1 MATNRIEL
9 NESGKEN
16 NNGPIKTTIGDLIEA
31 LTQVA
36 IEAGN
41 TEKEGYRLASLA
53 LTDLLKH
60 RRANRSAGAKK
71 LQIN

>member
-1 MATNRIEL
+1 MSSNRIESSD
-9 NESGKEN
+9 SGKIN
-16 NNGPIKTTIGDLIEA
+16 TTIGDLIEA

-60 RRANRSAGAKK
+60 RRATRAAGAKK
-71 LQIN
+71 LQLN

>member
-1 MATNRIEL
+1 MSSNRIEST
-9 NESGKEN
+9 ESGKIN
-16 NNGPIKTTIGDLIEA
+16 TTIGDLIEA

-60 RRANRSAGAKK
+60 RRATRKAGAKK
-71 LQIN
+71 LHLN

>member
-1 MATNRIEL
+1 MSTNRIEQ
-9 NESGKEN
+9 NESGKIN
-16 NNGPIKTTIGDLIEA
+16 TTIGDLIEA

-60 RRANRSAGAKK
+60 RRASRRKDAKRI
-71 LQIN
+71 QIN

>member
-1 MATNRIEL
+1 MASNRVEQ
-9 NESGKEN
+9 NETGKIN
-16 NNGPIKTTIGDLIEA
+16 TTIGELIEA

-60 RRANRSAGAKK
+60 RRAVRGRKSERT
-71 LQIN
+71 QIN

>member
-1 MATNRIEL
+1 MASNRIEQ
-9 NESGKEN
+9 NDAGKIN
-16 NNGPIKTTIGDLIEA
+16 TTIGELIEA

-41 TEKEGYRLASLA
+41 SEKEGYRLASLA

-60 RRANRSAGAKK
+60 RRAVRTQASYKNH
-71 LQIN
+71 IN